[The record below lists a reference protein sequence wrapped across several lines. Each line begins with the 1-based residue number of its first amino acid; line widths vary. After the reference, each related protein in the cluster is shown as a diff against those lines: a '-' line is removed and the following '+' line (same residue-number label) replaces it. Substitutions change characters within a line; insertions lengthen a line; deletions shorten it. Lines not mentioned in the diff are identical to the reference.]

1 MGKKAKITKFEEEEE
16 EGQAQVQEQLEATK
30 TDKKAKKETETVQ
43 EEEEDGAAGLDGEKR
58 KRKRKRTKA
67 SADDGAGGADVDM
80 TGASAAGKTSKSKI
94 QGGSGEIVGQSS
106 LPPAATAYTSATVYI
121 EGVPYEATEKEVR
134 AFFANCGMIK
144 SLRLPTWQDTGRL
157 RGYGHVE
164 FDSEEGALKV
174 HRPTCVSCMFC
185 FSCMDLT
192 PPLTPSPPSGPFP
205 FPLPFPFPQAREL
218 DGTYLL
224 KRYIKVDL
232 PKVPKMLLGER
243 DGPAERPVGCK
254 QIFVKNIPYDSTEE
268 DISDTFKVCGPIEE
282 IRLAR
287 WGHTNQL
294 KGMYVCMYGVW
305 ALGWPL
311 VSLHVCMWACQ
322 HVCGACP

>member
-30 TDKKAKKETETVQ
+30 TDKKAKKEADAETKTVQ
-43 EEEEDGAAGLDGEKR
+43 EEEEDGTADQDGEKR

-67 SADDGAGGADVDM
+67 SADDGASGADVDM
-80 TGASAAGKTSKSKI
+80 TGASAAGKASKSKI

-174 HRPTCVSCMFC
+174 PRPACVSCVSC
-185 FSCMDLT
+185 FSCMDSI
-192 PPLTPSPPSGPFP
+192 PPHPLTPYPPSVPF
-205 FPLPFPFPQAREL
+205 PFPFPQAREL

-254 QIFVKNIPYDSTEE
+254 QIFVKNIPYDCTEE

-294 KGMYVCMYGVW
+294 KGMCVW
-305 ALGWPL
+305 CVGSGP
-311 VSLHVCMWACQ
+311 
-322 HVCGACP
+322 